1 MSGAVR
7 GVGQERE
14 NKGRVEIYWV
24 PGPGH
29 QQRSEDFFSK
39 KIGGRRD
46 FFSRKIEG
54 EDFFTT
60 KFLENQNFS
69 FQKNPGRKI
78 NFVES
83 IDLGVF
89 IGAQYMR

>member
-1 MSGAVR
+1 M
-7 GVGQERE
+7 
-14 NKGRVEIYWV
+14 YWIAG
-24 PGPGH
+24 PGPS
-29 QQRSEDFFSK
+29 REERRLFSK
-39 KIGGRRD
+39 KLGGRRY
-46 FFSRKIEG
+46 FFPRKIEG

-60 KFLENQNFS
+60 TFLENQNFS